1 MFDKNLV
8 KQRFHHVGLKGVKPT
23 HGNHSNHGK
32 QQLRTVWLENRQ
44 KSCENFF
51 IVHMSEKGARLD
63 NKLVRFERKE

>member
-8 KQRFHHVGLKGVKPT
+8 KQRFHHVRLKGVQPPQ
-23 HGNHSNHGK
+23 GNHSYHGN
-32 QQLRTVWLENRQ
+32 QQLSTVWFENRQ
-44 KSCENFF
+44 KSCEYFF